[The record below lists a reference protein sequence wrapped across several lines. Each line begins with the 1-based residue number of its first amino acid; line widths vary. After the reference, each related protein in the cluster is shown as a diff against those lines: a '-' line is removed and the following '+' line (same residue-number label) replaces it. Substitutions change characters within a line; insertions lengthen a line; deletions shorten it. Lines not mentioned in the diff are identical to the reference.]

1 MQIAHR
7 IRQLSSE
14 SAFRVL
20 ARARALEAQG
30 RDVVHLEIGDPD
42 FDTSP
47 HVVEAACRALRDG
60 ATHYAPPPGLP
71 ALREALAAQTGE
83 RRGIDVSP
91 EQVVVTPGAKP
102 ALFFALLA
110 LAEPGVEVLYP
121 DPGFPIYRSV
131 IGFCGAQPVA
141 YPLREELG
149 FSFRLDDVQA
159 RITPRTRAII
169 LNSPHNPT
177 GGVIPAAD
185 LAALAGLCVEHNLV
199 AISDEI
205 YEFMDYGSVMHDG
218 ATDGSATD
226 GGATDGGAFASIA
239 AMPGMST
246 SERTVIVH
254 GFSKTY
260 AMTGWRLGY
269 AVMPTPLAE
278 AMALLMV
285 NSNSCTATATQMAG
299 LAALQG
305 PWEPVQAMLDAF
317 AARRKVLV
325 EGLNAVPGMR
335 CAMPGGAFYAFPNIR
350 GTGLSSAELETYLL
364 EEAGVATLA
373 GTGFGEQGEGYLRL
387 SYANSVERL
396 QEALRRMRAA
406 CAALLD

>member
-1 MQIAHR
+1 MQLAQR
-7 IRQLSSE
+7 IQQLSSE

-42 FDTSP
+42 FDTSE

-71 ALREALAAQTGE
+71 ALREALAAHTGQ

-131 IGFCGAQPVA
+131 IGFCGAEPVA

-149 FSFRLDDVQA
+149 FSFRLEDVRA
-159 RITPRTRAII
+159 RLTPRTRAII

-177 GGVIPAAD
+177 GGVIPRQD
-185 LAALAGLCVEHNLV
+185 LAALAELCVAHDIV

-205 YEFMDYGSVMHDG
+205 YEFMDYGS
-218 ATDGSATD
+218 ATDGD
-226 GGATDGGAFASIA
+226 AFASIA
-239 AMPGMST
+239 EMPGMSPA
-246 SERTVIVH
+246 ERTVIVH

-278 AMALLMV
+278 AIALLMV

-317 AARRKVLV
+317 AARRQVLV

-350 GTGLSSAELETYLL
+350 GTGMSSAELETYLL

-373 GTGFGEQGEGYLRL
+373 GTGFGERGEGYLRL

-396 QEALRRMRAA
+396 QEALRRMQAA
-406 CAALLD
+406 CAALLT

>member
-1 MQIAHR
+1 MSITYAQR
-7 IRQLSSE
+7 MSELSSE

-42 FDTSP
+42 FATSE
-47 HVVEAACRALRDG
+47 HVIEAACRALRDG
-60 ATHYAPPPGLP
+60 ATHYAPPPGIP
-71 ALREALAAQTGE
+71 ALREAIAE
-83 RRGIDVSP
+83 RIGARRNLSISP

-110 LAEPGVEVLYP
+110 LAEPGTEVLYP

-131 IGFCGAQPVA
+131 IGFCGAEPIA

-149 FSFRLDDVQA
+149 FSFRLEDVRA

-177 GGVIPAAD
+177 GGVIPRED
-185 LAALAGLCVEHNLV
+185 LAALAELCVAHNIV

-205 YEFMDYGSVMHDG
+205 YEFMDYDG
-218 ATDGSATD
+218 T
-226 GGATDGGAFASIA
+226 FASIA
-239 AMPGMST
+239 EMPGMST
-246 SERTVIVH
+246 SERTVVVH

-269 AVMPTPLAE
+269 GVMPKAM
-278 AMALLMV
+278 ADKMALLMV

-299 LAALQG
+299 VEALRG

-317 AARRKVLV
+317 AERRRVLV
-325 EGLNAVPGMR
+325 EGLNTISKLR

-350 GTGLSSAELETYLL
+350 DTGLSSAELETYLL
-364 EEAGVATLA
+364 EEGGVATLA
-373 GTGFGEQGEGYLRL
+373 GTGFGEEGEGYLRL

-396 QEALRRMRAA
+396 QIALERIEGALERRRS
-406 CAALLD
+406 

>member
-149 FSFRLDDVQA
+149 FSFRLEDVRA

-185 LAALAGLCVEHNLV
+185 LAALAELCVEHDLV

-205 YEFMDYGSVMHDG
+205 YEFMDY
-218 ATDGSATD
+218 
-226 GGATDGGAFASIA
+226 GGAFASIA

-406 CAALLD
+406 CAALLG

>member
-1 MQIAHR
+1 MKLAQR
-7 IRQLSSE
+7 IHQLSSE

-30 RDVVHLEIGDPD
+30 RDIVHLEIGDPD
-42 FDTSP
+42 FATSV

-60 ATHYAPPPGLP
+60 ATHYAPPPGIP
-71 ALREALAAQTGE
+71 PLREAVAEHIGG
-83 RRGIDVSP
+83 RRGIAVSP
-91 EQVVVTPGAKP
+91 AQVVITPGAKP

-131 IGFCGAQPVA
+131 IGFCGANPVA

-149 FSFRLDDVQA
+149 FSFALDDVRA

-177 GGVIPAAD
+177 GGIIPRAD
-185 LAALAGLCVEHNLV
+185 LSELAELCVAHDLV

-205 YEFMDYGSVMHDG
+205 YEFMDYDG
-218 ATDGSATD
+218 T
-226 GGATDGGAFASIA
+226 FASIA
-239 AMPGMST
+239 EMPGMSPA
-246 SERTVIVH
+246 ERTIIVH

-269 AVMPTPLAE
+269 GVMPTPLAE
-278 AMALLMV
+278 VMALLMV
-285 NSNSCTATATQMAG
+285 NSNSCTATATQIAG

-317 AARRKVLV
+317 AQRRQVLV
-325 EGLNAVPGMR
+325 EGLNAIPGLH

-350 GTGLSSAELETYLL
+350 GTSMTSDELENYLL
-364 EEAGVATLA
+364 EEAGVATLS
-373 GTGFGEQGEGYLRL
+373 GTGFGGQGEGYLRI
-387 SYANSVERL
+387 SYANSVERIRVAL
-396 QEALRRMRAA
+396 ERIAEALARQA
-406 CAALLD
+406 C

>member
-1 MQIAHR
+1 M
-7 IRQLSSE
+7 LSSE

-42 FDTSP
+42 FATSE

-60 ATHYAPPPGLP
+60 ATHYAPPPGIP
-71 ALREALAAQTGE
+71 ALREALAQHIGE
-83 RRGIDVSP
+83 RRGIAVSP

-149 FSFRLDDVQA
+149 FSFRLEDVRA
-159 RITPRTRAII
+159 RITPRTRAIV

-185 LAALAGLCVEHNLV
+185 LAALAELCVAHDLV

-205 YEFMDYGSVMHDG
+205 YEFMDYGS
-218 ATDGSATD
+218 ATD
-226 GGATDGGAFASIA
+226 GGASKGGGAFASIA
-239 AMPGMST
+239 SMPGMSP

-317 AARRKVLV
+317 AARRGLLV

-335 CAMPGGAFYAFPNIR
+335 CALPGGAFYAFPNVR

-364 EEAGVATLA
+364 DEAGVATLA
-373 GTGFGEQGEGYLRL
+373 GTGFGEQGEGYLRI

-396 QEALRRMRAA
+396 QEAVRRVQAA
-406 CAALLD
+406 CAALLG

>member
-185 LAALAGLCVEHNLV
+185 LAALAGLCVEHDLV

-205 YEFMDYGSVMHDG
+205 YEFMDY
-218 ATDGSATD
+218 
-226 GGATDGGAFASIA
+226 GGAFASIA

-364 EEAGVATLA
+364 DEAGVATLA
-373 GTGFGEQGEGYLRL
+373 GTGFGEHGEGYLRL

-406 CAALLD
+406 CSALLD

>member
-1 MQIAHR
+1 MQFAQR
-7 IRQLSSE
+7 ISMLSSE

-42 FDTSP
+42 FATSE

-60 ATHYAPPPGLP
+60 ATHYAPPPGIP
-71 ALREALAAQTGE
+71 ALREALAQHIGE
-83 RRGIDVSP
+83 RRGIAVSP

-131 IGFCGAQPVA
+131 IGFCGAEPVP

-149 FSFRLDDVQA
+149 FSFRLEDVRA

-185 LAALAGLCVEHNLV
+185 LAALAELCVEHDMV

-205 YEFMDYGSVMHDG
+205 YEFMDYGG
-218 ATDGSATD
+218 T
-226 GGATDGGAFASIA
+226 FASIA
-239 AMPGMST
+239 SMPGMSPA
-246 SERTVIVH
+246 ERTVIVH

-317 AARRKVLV
+317 AARRGVLV

-335 CAMPGGAFYAFPNIR
+335 CAMPGGAFYAFPNVR

-396 QEALRRMRAA
+396 QEAVRRMQVA

>member
-1 MQIAHR
+1 MQFAQR
-7 IRQLSSE
+7 ISMLSSE

-42 FDTSP
+42 FATSE

-60 ATHYAPPPGLP
+60 ATHYAPPPGIP
-71 ALREALAAQTGE
+71 ALREALAQHIGE
-83 RRGIDVSP
+83 RRGIAVSP

-131 IGFCGAQPVA
+131 IGFCGAEPVP

-149 FSFRLDDVQA
+149 FSFRLEDVRA

-177 GGVIPAAD
+177 GGVIPAAN
-185 LAALAGLCVEHNLV
+185 LAALAELCVERDIV

-205 YEFMDYGSVMHDG
+205 YEFMDYRG
-218 ATDGSATD
+218 T
-226 GGATDGGAFASIA
+226 FASIA
-239 AMPGMST
+239 AMPGMSPA
-246 SERTVIVH
+246 ERTVIVH

-325 EGLNAVPGMR
+325 EGLNSVPGVH
-335 CAMPGGAFYAFPNIR
+335 CALPGGAFYAFPNVR

-364 EEAGVATLA
+364 EEAGVATLT

-396 QEALRRMRAA
+396 QEALRRMQAA
-406 CAALLD
+406 CAALLG